1 MAQSISESGTGLTG
15 PPAGVGSPEPATSS
29 TTGNKGLALAIIAIA
44 QLLLVLDATIV
55 SVALPT
61 AQIDLDIS
69 DSSRQWVVTG
79 YTLAFGG
86 LLLLGGR
93 ISDYAGRKLSFVVG
107 LIGFSFAS
115 ALGGLA
121 VNGGMLFAA
130 RGLQG
135 AFAALMA
142 PAALSLLAVT
152 FTGEKE
158 RARAFAIFGGIA
170 AGGGALGLVLGG
182 VLTEYVSWR
191 WCLGVGTPIALVA
204 AVAAVKAL
212 TESKVSGGTRYDVSG
227 AVTVTAGLVAL
238 VYGLSNASEQ
248 GWSATRTIGF
258 IVAGVVLLIAFVII
272 ESRAAAPLLPL
283 RVLWERNRGGSYL
296 VGLMIGAALLAF
308 FLFLTFYLQQILG
321 YSALRSG
328 VAFLPFT
335 FGIGIGV
342 GLAAKLATLLR
353 PGLLIAVGLLV
364 AAGGLAL
371 LTRIGVDTG
380 YTTHV
385 LPGVLLISLGL
396 GLTFGPVQSTALF
409 KVESEDSGVA
419 SAMVNTT
426 QQIGGSIGTAL
437 LNTIFANAVVSYLA
451 ESTSGVPSPVDA
463 QLAAIHGYATAFW
476 IGAGILLASALV
488 ALVLITVTRAEAAEA
503 ADAVPSPAGL

>member
-1 MAQSISESGTGLTG
+1 MAPSVKRSGIGLNG
-15 PPAGVGSPEPATSS
+15 PPSRKPLSGRASPSVR
-29 TTGNKGLALAIIAIA
+29 NKGLALSIIAMA

-55 SVALPT
+55 NVALPT
-61 AQIDLDIS
+61 AQLDLGIS
-69 DSSRQWVVTG
+69 DSDRQWVVTG

-93 ISDYAGRKLSFVVG
+93 ISDYAGRKRSFLVG
-107 LIGFSFAS
+107 LLGFALAS

-121 VNGGMLFAA
+121 ANGAMLFAA

-170 AGGGALGLVLGG
+170 AGGGALGLLLGG

-191 WCLGVGTPIALVA
+191 WCLGVGTPIALIA
-204 AVAAVKAL
+204 AVAGSRVL
-212 TESKVSGGTRYDVSG
+212 VESRVAGRTRYDVSG
-227 AVTVTAGLVAL
+227 AATVTAGLVAL
-238 VYGLSNASEQ
+238 VYGLSNASSQ
-248 GWSATRTIGF
+248 GWSAPRTVGF
-258 IVAGVVLLIAFVII
+258 VLAGLVLLVVFVVI
-272 ESRAAAPLLPL
+272 EARVVAPLLPL

-296 VGLMIGAALLAF
+296 VGLMIGTALLAF

-335 FGIGIGV
+335 VGIGIGV
-342 GLAAKLATLLR
+342 GLSAQLATRLR
-353 PGLLIAVGLLV
+353 PGLLIAIGLVV

-371 LTRIGVDTG
+371 LTRIGVDTS
-380 YTTHV
+380 YWTYV
-385 LPGVLLISLGL
+385 LPPVVLISLGL

-409 KVESEDSGVA
+409 KVDGADSGVA
-419 SAMVNTT
+419 GAMVNTT
-426 QQIGGSIGTAL
+426 QQIGGSVGTAL
-437 LNTIFANAVVSYLA
+437 LNTIFANAVTGYLA
-451 ESTSGVPSPVDA
+451 DRPGTPSPLDA
-463 QLAAIHGYATAFW
+463 QLAAIQGYATAFW
-476 IGAGILLASALV
+476 IGAGILVASALV
-488 ALVLITVTRAEAAEA
+488 AIVLITATRAEAAAAAEA
-503 ADAVPSPAGL
+503 VGPAGV